1 MSALAN
7 KRALEQMAGLPIDS
21 SGMSG
26 ADLEQALMVYQT
38 NSPSLQAGMDGARA
52 DQMDWRGAKDDFTGP
67 NGGLLSGRYT
77 KNGGRVWVVDAAGF
91 TINGSNQL
99 AYDGVSAKYAVVDT
113 GLMDNFAVRAKVV
126 ALSNN
131 GPRFILRATGAN
143 VNNVY
148 VQRDQT
154 ANTWALINNT
164 GSVTISSFADATDI
178 AVNDVIECQVRG
190 DNVTVLVNGVVRGI
204 LTGMSGVYSTGS
216 LQGLRCVTTQTFTLD
231 DFYAYPLAN

>member
-67 NGGLLSGRYT
+67 NAALGGRYT
-77 KNGGRVWVVDAAGF
+77 KNGGRIWVSSTAGC
-91 TINGSNQL
+91 TISSNQCV
-99 AYDGVSAKYAVVDT
+99 YDGVSTLYSFLDT
-113 GLMDNFAVRAKVV
+113 GLLDNFAVRAKVV
-126 ALSNN
+126 ALSGN
-131 GPRFILRATGAN
+131 GPRFILRGDGTGSSFMS
-143 VNNVY
+143 VF
-148 VQRDQT
+148 RDQT
-154 ANTWALINNT
+154 GNTWNLKNET
-164 GSVTISSFADATDI
+164 GDVTVSFFNDAVDI
-178 AVNDVIECQVRG
+178 VANDVVECQVRG
-190 DNVTVLVNGVVRGI
+190 NNVTILVNGAVRGV
-204 LTGMSGVYSTGS
+204 LTGASSLYTSGSR
-216 LQGLRCVTTQTFTLD
+216 QGFRGTAANTFTLD